1 MKEPEEKVPRA
12 SHATVDTEAW
22 DRTNATSRPFNENDW
37 MKYLS
42 WLPKEVRSENAASRP
57 WLV

>member
-22 DRTNATSRPFNENDW
+22 DRTSATSRPFNENDW

-42 WLPKEVRSENAASRP
+42 
-57 WLV
+57 